1 MITRDIQAHLQEIYG
16 VEISADL
23 LSRVTDTVIHDV
35 KEWRNRSL
43 NEVYPI
49 LYLDATSVK
58 VLSEDD

>member
-43 NEVYPI
+43 NEVCPI
-49 LYLDATSVK
+49 LYLDAASVK